1 MSAVLFVGPSF
12 PGLHGID
19 LPGIRVLPPAA
30 QGDLLRAIADGARSI
45 GLVDGVFGHEPA
57 VWHKE
62 ILAALESGIP
72 VLGAASMGALR
83 AAELH
88 PFGMEG
94 VGTIFAA
101 YRDGLLEADDEVA
114 LLHGPAELGWPA
126 LSEPMVNLRATLARL
141 ERLGLIGPGEAATA
155 ALALAARFYPE
166 RTRATFEAV
175 LRETVGPSRAETVVR
190 WARRSMVDAKR
201 ADAARLLRRLRAR
214 LCGEPRPPARRFVL
228 SRTAPFRRLLA
239 EMRRRRVVTA
249 EERSCP
255 APHAALAS
263 LTRQPMRRWAV
274 LTLAAADNNLAPE
287 LRADL
292 EELLAAPELGELH
305 VAGELDS
312 RDAALCGRFV
322 VLSPTASEPSGDR
335 PRLVIEP
342 RGPRNTGDP
351 ALLRELLRWGRSAF
365 PARRRALLLWGH
377 GEGTRIAI
385 DDGSADALGIDEL
398 LAALRDGLE
407 AELPLDLVIFDAC
420 LMAKLEL
427 LADLAPYASLVL
439 ASGEVVPASGL
450 PYHRA
455 ASILARH
462 DDPEAAA
469 SGLIEAFLTDAA
481 ARGQMHARHVAA
493 RTDRAGAALAAVA
506 RVGER
511 LAERLPEAR
520 PRILT
525 ARMLARSARA
535 GELVDAVD
543 ILEHLAAAFDDPTLR
558 GLVGRAVDAV
568 LACILRSETLWPRR
582 GAMRGGL
589 NLWFPTQAHLFR
601 AGRSAYAAR
610 PALSGPG
617 RGWLRFLDRL
627 HAFAECDE
635 GHSGARTAELE
646 AISPP

>member
-12 PGLHGID
+12 PRLHRLE

-30 QGDLLRAIADGARSI
+30 QGDVLRAVGEGARLI

-101 YRDGLLEADDEVA
+101 YRDGLLDADDEVA

-141 ERLGLIGPGEAATA
+141 ERLGLIGAGEAEA
-155 ALALAARFYPE
+155 AARALAARFYPE
-166 RTRATFEAV
+166 RTRAAFEAV
-175 LRETVGPSRAETVVR
+175 LCETVGPRRADAVVR

-214 LCGEPRPPARRFVL
+214 LHGEPGPPPRRFVL

-239 EMRRRRVVTA
+239 EMRRRLAAATDG
-249 EERSCP
+249 RSF
-255 APHAALAS
+255 AAVGGGLS
-263 LTRQPMRRWAV
+263 GLGRQPMRRWAV
-274 LTLAAADNNLAPE
+274 LTLAAADNDLAGE

-292 EELLAAPELGELH
+292 AELSAAPELDRLH

-312 RDAALCGRFV
+312 RDAALCGRFA
-322 VLSPTASEPSGDR
+322 VLPATSSEPSGGS
-335 PRLVIEP
+335 PRLVVEP

-351 ALLRELLRWGRSAF
+351 ALLRELLRWGRSTF

-377 GEGTRIAI
+377 GAGTRIAT
-385 DDGSADALGIDEL
+385 DDGSADALDIDEL

-407 AELPLDLVIFDAC
+407 EEAPLDLVIFDAC

-427 LADLAPYASLVL
+427 VADLAPYASLVL

-455 ASILARH
+455 VSILARAH
-462 DDPEAAA
+462 DAEAAA

-511 LAERLPEAR
+511 LAELLPDAR

-543 ILEHLAAAFDDPTLR
+543 VLERLAAALDDRTLR
-558 GLVGRAVDAV
+558 ERVGRAVDAV
-568 LACILRSETLWPRR
+568 LDCILRSEKLWPER
-582 GAMRGGL
+582 GPMRGGL

-601 AGRSAYAAR
+601 AGRPGYAAR

-627 HAFAECDE
+627 HAVAERDE
-635 GHSGARTAELE
+635 GHSGARASELE
-646 AISPP
+646 TISPP

>member
-12 PGLHGID
+12 PHLHELD
-19 LPGIRVLPPAA
+19 LPGIRVLAPAA
-30 QGDLLRAIADGARSI
+30 QGDVLRVIGEGAHLI
-45 GLVDGVFGHEPA
+45 GLVDGVFGPEPA

-62 ILAALESGIP
+62 ILAALESGIQ

-141 ERLGLIGPGEAATA
+141 ERLGLIGAGEAEA
-155 ALALAARFYPE
+155 AARVLAARFYPE
-166 RTRATFEAV
+166 RTRAMFEAV
-175 LRETVGPSRAETVVR
+175 LRETVGASRANTVVR

-201 ADAARLLRRLRAR
+201 ADAARLVRRLRAR
-214 LCGEPRPPARRFVL
+214 LRGEPAPPPKRFVL
-228 SRTAPFRRLLA
+228 SRTQPFRRLLA
-239 EMRRRRVVTA
+239 EIHRRLAAPA
-249 EERSCP
+249 EKRSFP
-255 APHAALAS
+255 AAGGDLAS
-263 LTRQPMRRWAV
+263 LARQPMRRWAV

-292 EELLAAPELGELH
+292 EELLAAPELDRLH

-312 RDAALCGRFV
+312 RDASLRGRFA
-322 VLSPTASEPSGDR
+322 VLSATACEPSGHR

-342 RGPRNTGDP
+342 RGPCNTGDP
-351 ALLRELLRWGRSAF
+351 ALLRELLRWGRSTF
-365 PARRRALLLWGH
+365 PARRRVLLLWGH

-385 DDGSADALGIDEL
+385 DDGCADALGIDEL
-398 LAALRDGLE
+398 LAALREGLE
-407 AELPLDLVIFDAC
+407 AEAPLDLVIFDAC

-455 ASILARH
+455 AAILARA

-469 SGLIEAFLTDAA
+469 SGLIEAFLIDAA
-481 ARGQMHARHVAA
+481 ARGQMHAWHVAA

-511 LAERLPEAR
+511 LAQLLPEAR
-520 PRILT
+520 PRILA

-543 ILEHLAAAFDDPTLR
+543 ILERLAAAFDDSTLR
-558 GLVGRAVDAV
+558 VLVGRAVDAV
-568 LACILRSETLWPRR
+568 LHCILRSETLWPRR

-601 AGRSAYAAR
+601 AGRSGYAAR
-610 PALSGPG
+610 PALSGAG

-627 HAFAECDE
+627 HAVAEREE
-635 GHSGARTAELE
+635 GHSGACAPELE
-646 AISPP
+646 AM